1 MKIGNLSW
9 GFVLRE
15 LQGCKWCDQQGLRS
29 NWRISFGYSVVCLHE
44 SDYVTGEL
52 RSKWHICLGYS
63 VLQSHSF

>member
-29 NWRISFGYSVVCLHE
+29 NWRISFGYSVVFRYE
-44 SDYVTGEL
+44 SDFVAGGL
-52 RSKWHICLGYS
+52 RSK
-63 VLQSHSF
+63 